1 MQRTPGSTEA
11 ALFCRAG
18 RKILYMVNIQN
29 VFYQIAFCKNKN
41 IQKSLANFRLANLN
55 LAYLNLAYLNLNF
68 RFVKVQVQVR
78 PLNLAKLK
86 PLTTRMLCC
95 CCRFVLVSVAKRGAP
110 FG

>member
-41 IQKSLANFRLANLN
+41 IQKSLANFRLA
-55 LAYLNLAYLNLNF
+55 YLNLAYLNLNF
-68 RFVKVQVQVR
+68 RSLLLTKSSILCAKVGESSSSSSR
-78 PLNLAKLK
+78 P
-86 PLTTRMLCC
+86 
-95 CCRFVLVSVAKRGAP
+95 
-110 FG
+110 

>member
-41 IQKSLANFRLANLN
+41 IQKSLANFRLANFRLV
-55 LAYLNLAYLNLNF
+55 YLNLASLNLNF
-68 RFVKVQVQVR
+68 RSLLRSKSERKFKFKF
-78 PLNLAKLK
+78 A
-86 PLTTRMLCC
+86 PLT
-95 CCRFVLVSVAKRGAP
+95 
-110 FG
+110 

>member
-41 IQKSLANFRLANLN
+41 IQKSLANFRLANFR
-55 LAYLNLAYLNLNF
+55 LAYLNLAYLNLNLNF
-68 RFVKVQVQVR
+68 RCVCHFCEAKVAPSGVQR
-78 PLNLAKLK
+78 KFKFKLSQNRRFCV
-86 PLTTRMLCC
+86 PLT
-95 CCRFVLVSVAKRGAP
+95 
-110 FG
+110 